1 MTQPDEAAD
10 RRAAQ
15 ARIDAEAAEYTTW
28 VAVGDI
34 AVSPGVLAYT
44 RGHVV
49 PISNVEKYGY
59 DEDGLVVPQ
68 DSPEGRKVMG
78 VPEPEPEP
86 VRRRTTTARTAPVE
100 GGES

>member
-15 ARIDAEAAEYTTW
+15 ARIDEEAKEYSTW

-34 AVSPGVLAYT
+34 AAAPGVLAYT

-49 PISNVEKYGY
+49 PVSNVEKHGY
-59 DEDGLVVPQ
+59 DEDGLVVLQ
-68 DSPEGRKVMG
+68 DSREGRAIMG
-78 VPEPEPEP
+78 IPEPEPEP
-86 VRRRTTTARTAPVE
+86 VRRRTTVRTAPVE
-100 GGES
+100 GGEG